1 MAGDHQAMRK
11 DGMSQKDH
19 RAIHIRRAKS
29 KADSSLWSGEVGK
42 AGAIDL
48 EVCSGDRMIDPSSH
62 FLHGIEKGDQNP
74 KDRVIILL
82 NQITSAA
89 YCLVKASKFP
99 DEADGLIA
107 HAKSELIDAY
117 PQLDMLCLDL
127 GWNPD
132 EIKRMGLQHTWE
144 RFRDFEAKGW
154 R

>member
-1 MAGDHQAMRK
+1 
-11 DGMSQKDH
+11 
-19 RAIHIRRAKS
+19 
-29 KADSSLWSGEVGK
+29 
-42 AGAIDL
+42 
-48 EVCSGDRMIDPSSH
+48 MIDPSSH

-74 KDRVIILL
+74 KDRAIILL

-127 GWNPD
+127 GWNPT
-132 EIKRMGLQHTWE
+132 EIKRMGIQHTWE